1 MLIEHFIAG
10 YDSAKI
16 IYLNSG
22 NGTISSPD
30 IDGDGLYDFNV
41 DNLWIVEVPE
51 DKIIRYQVHEALI
64 RISPACERDGLEVC
78 NNDI

>member
-1 MLIEHFIAG
+1 MLIKHFIAG

-41 DNLWIVEVPE
+41 DYLWIVEVPK
-51 DKIIRYQVHEALI
+51 DQIIRYQVHEILI
-64 RISPACERDGLEVC
+64 RISPACEQDGLEVC
-78 NNDI
+78 NYEI